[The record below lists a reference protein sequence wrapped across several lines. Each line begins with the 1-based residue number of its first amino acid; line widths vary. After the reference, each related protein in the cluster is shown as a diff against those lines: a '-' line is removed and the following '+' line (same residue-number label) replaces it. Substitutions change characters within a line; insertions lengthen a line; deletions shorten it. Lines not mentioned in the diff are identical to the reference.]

1 MVKTILWGP
10 LFLSPC
16 KDQGTYKEEKICWT
30 NLQLSKYEFE
40 DYILEFEEEIKR
52 ALRRVDFRKAGN
64 WESAVVELFY
74 AQLLEKHHEYL
85 MGVFDQ
91 RYS

>member
-1 MVKTILWGP
+1 MLNNLTNPKEWDEAVKASRAFKAQMG
-10 LFLSPC
+10 
-16 KDQGTYKEEKICWT
+16 GY
-30 NLQLSKYEFE
+30 LQLSKFEFE

-74 AQLLEKHHEYL
+74 AQLLENHHEYL
-85 MGVFDQ
+85 MTVFD
-91 RYS
+91 RHYS

>member
-1 MVKTILWGP
+1 MLNNLTNP
-10 LFLSPC
+10 
-16 KDQGTYKEEKICWT
+16 KEWAEAVEASRAFKARMGGY
-30 NLQLSKYEFE
+30 LQLSKFQFE
-40 DYILEFEEEIKR
+40 EYILEFEEEIKC

-64 WESAVVELFY
+64 WGSAVVELFY

>member
-1 MVKTILWGP
+1 MLNNLTNPQEWSQAVKATRAFKAQMG
-10 LFLSPC
+10 
-16 KDQGTYKEEKICWT
+16 GY
-30 NLQLSKYEFE
+30 LQLSKFEFE
-40 DYILEFEEEIKR
+40 DYILEFEKEIEGALKR
-52 ALRRVDFRKAGN
+52 LDFYKADN

>member
-1 MVKTILWGP
+1 MLNNLTNPKEWNEAVKATRAFKAQMG
-10 LFLSPC
+10 
-16 KDQGTYKEEKICWT
+16 GY
-30 NLQLSKYEFE
+30 LQLSKYEFE

-74 AQLLEKHHEYL
+74 AQLLEKNHEYL